1 MIYAIGAIVSFIIYL
16 LVGLIVSKKVKN
28 VKDYYVSGRNAPTL
42 LIVGSL
48 VASYLS
54 TVTFMG
60 DASFSYEGYGIPQL
74 ISSIFEI
81 SGYVLGVLFF
91 GRFLRRSESL
101 TLPEFFGE
109 RFQSKAIRRVAAITL
124 IIGITAYLV
133 AVMQGAGVLLSQIT
147 GMGYASSLI
156 LATFVFT
163 AITFFSGA
171 KGVLVTDTLMFLVF
185 SVATFI
191 SIPYILKASGGV
203 PDALINASQ
212 LTDKAGMMNWHGIL
226 GEGAYMG
233 SPMSVLLWTTI
244 IGFVWGS
251 VIAVSPW
258 QTSRYLMAKNEHVA
272 VRSAVIAAIVVAVIY
287 LFFHITMITV
297 NVVNPN
303 VEPIESV
310 FIWSAMNLVPKWVGV
325 VAISGILAAA
335 LSTASTFLQLIGN
348 SVSWDLVQ
356 SSSFSDKKLLR
367 LSRFV
372 VLAVA
377 GISFLITLWQPPAI
391 FWISVFA
398 ATLFAAAWGP
408 VAFTS
413 VLWKRVT
420 RTGALWSMS
429 AGTAVVALTELLESL
444 GVLNF
449 PVYLNSAV
457 FGGASSIIALITG
470 SLLTVPS
477 REEKSQREKLL
488 ELPEEEKNLK
498 EINRTR
504 KLPGILFV
512 SGAFIIAITFLF
524 YYIPLYT

>member
-1 MIYAIGAIVSFIIYL
+1 MIYAIGAIISFIIYL
-16 LVGLIVSKKVKN
+16 LIGLIVSKKVKN

-81 SGYVLGVLFF
+81 SGYVIGVLFF

-109 RFQSKAIRRVAAITL
+109 RFQSKAIRRVAALTL

-147 GMGYASSLI
+147 GIGYTGSLI
-156 LATFVFT
+156 IATFVFT

-185 SVATFI
+185 SLATFI
-191 SIPYILKASGGV
+191 SIPYILNAAGGV

-212 LTDKAGMMNWHGIL
+212 LEDKAGMMNWHGIV
-226 GEGAYMG
+226 GEEAYMG
-233 SPMSVLLWTTI
+233 SPLSVLLWTTI

-297 NVVNPN
+297 NVVNPD
-303 VEPIESV
+303 VQPIESV
-310 FIWSAMNLVPKWVGV
+310 FIWSAINLVPKWVGV
-325 VAISGILAAA
+325 IAISGILAAA

-348 SVSWDLVQ
+348 SVSWDLIQ
-356 SSSFSDKKLLR
+356 SSSLSDKKLLR
-367 LSRFV
+367 LSRYV

-420 RTGALWSMS
+420 KTGALWSMS
-429 AGTAVVALTELLESL
+429 MGTAVVALTELLNSL
-444 GVLNF
+444 KILNL

-457 FGGASSIIALITG
+457 FGGVSSIIALIVG
-470 SLLTVPS
+470 SLFTIPS
-477 REEKSQREKLL
+477 KEEEDFRRKLL
-488 ELPEEEKNLK
+488 KLPKEEQNLK
-498 EINRTR
+498 EINRT
-504 KLPGILFV
+504 KKMPGLLFI
-512 SGAFIIAITFLF
+512 SGAFIILITFFF
-524 YYIPLYT
+524 YYMPLYS